1 LFAFLSGYCI
11 VCAVWLPLCS
21 ILIPSS
27 QTGNKYGNYEA
38 FVVPSAATRKHN
50 FTRFPPHAL
59 PLNVNCGA
67 HYTKDS
73 FQKNEDDEDADDD
86 DDGDGS
92 KTVFNAWL
100 SRKSF
105 PLEVIV

>member
-1 LFAFLSGYCI
+1 
-11 VCAVWLPLCS
+11 
-21 ILIPSS
+21 LIPSS

-38 FVVPSAATRKHN
+38 FVVPSAATRKQN

-67 HYTKDS
+67 QYTKDS
-73 FQKNEDDEDADDD
+73 FQKNEDEDADDD
-86 DDGDGS
+86 DDDDDDDDGS
-92 KTVFNAWL
+92 RTVFNAWL
-100 SRKSF
+100 SRKCF